1 MSERTNGKQ
10 KKNGKAGG
18 VKLQSRMSRKV
29 LIPVICLVI
38 IAIISAV
45 IGHRNLKS
53 MYQASNEI
61 TSVYMTKTAQLNEIS
76 DKFKEMEIL
85 AYSMCVTKSTN
96 DRASMLEQSA
106 ATKEEINS
114 LLEQLD
120 QMAVTEDEKSRVK
133 NITAYYQGFTDA
145 YQKVTDSIENGNK
158 TQAQEYCNLEL
169 FKAANKL
176 SDELAS
182 YIEFYNADVDRVVA
196 NQSTVYDSGN
206 YANLIVIGLIV
217 VSLIASLYITIFKV
231 VRPIRK
237 TSKELK
243 VIVKD
248 MQSGHADLTKRLTV
262 KGNDEIAELASGMN
276 VFLDTLQKVLGKIA
290 TNSNAIGDVVQNV
303 GRSVETANT
312 NAYDVSAVMEE
323 LSATMEEV
331 SSSAATVTDNISN
344 VNDEVISIADDSK
357 AMNEYAS
364 TMQERAEELKQKA
377 VNNQENTSRMIA
389 GIIESLKSAIE
400 ESTSVRHVNELTEE
414 ILSVSS
420 QTNLLALNA
429 SIEAA
434 RAGEQGR
441 GFAVVADEIRKLADD
456 TRSSIDSITQL
467 LKGVTD
473 LANHTSDLVRRS
485 VDAVSEQAKYI
496 EAADGSFQTIAGAVE
511 ELSGDMKQLDK
522 LSGNLDASNNS
533 IIDGLANQQAASEE
547 IAANAQ
553 SSADLCET
561 NLNEL
566 NGVIDELN
574 EIAKIIGSLR
584 AADLEEINKMLDE
597 TTVQTVSRDTTDY
610 SDYFSEDDGQE
621 AEAPASASAEEDDA
635 EESESEETEPAE
647 TDSTEETEPV
657 ETDPTEDASEE
668 TCEDS
673 EDTQAGIDEA
683 YESWEDAEDS
693 GENSGIEEN
702 RDEEAAEEDEEISE
716 DPETEDDTEYD
727 ADTDEED
734 SDQE

>member
-1 MSERTNGKQ
+1 
-10 KKNGKAGG
+10 
-18 VKLQSRMSRKV
+18 
-29 LIPVICLVI
+29 
-38 IAIISAV
+38 
-45 IGHRNLKS
+45 

-106 ATKEEINS
+106 ATKEEING

-120 QMAVTEDEKSRVK
+120 QMAVTEDEKSRVQ

-248 MQSGHADLTKRLTV
+248 MQSGHADLTKRVTV

-276 VFLDTLQKVLGKIA
+276 VFLDTLQEVLGKIA

-323 LSATMEEV
+323 LSATMQDISDNASRINENTESVAGEV
-331 SSSAATVTDNISN
+331 KSTVTDNISN

-357 AMNEYAS
+357 AMNDYAS

-434 RAGEQGR
+434 RAGEAGK
-441 GFAVVADEIRKLADD
+441 GFAVVIRKLADS
-456 TRSSIDSITQL
+456 TRETANNIQSINAQ
-467 LKGVTD
+467 VTD
-473 LANHTSDLVRRS
+473 
-485 VDAVSEQAKYI
+485 
-496 EAADGSFQTIAGAVE
+496 AVE
-511 ELSGDMKQLDK
+511 KLSDSANQLVTYIDDTIMPDYDSFVKTGEQYRTDATYVNSTMDHFEERANSLKEVVLVMKQSVEDISTAIEESAKGIANAAENTDILVENMDK
-522 LSGNLDASNNS
+522 VKKKMET
-533 IIDGLANQQAASEE
+533 NQQ
-547 IAANAQ
+547 I
-553 SSADLCET
+553 
-561 NLNEL
+561 
-566 NGVIDELN
+566 
-574 EIAKIIGSLR
+574 
-584 AADLEEINKMLDE
+584 
-597 TTVQTVSRDTTDY
+597 
-610 SDYFSEDDGQE
+610 
-621 AEAPASASAEEDDA
+621 
-635 EESESEETEPAE
+635 
-647 TDSTEETEPV
+647 
-657 ETDPTEDASEE
+657 
-668 TCEDS
+668 
-673 EDTQAGIDEA
+673 
-683 YESWEDAEDS
+683 
-693 GENSGIEEN
+693 
-702 RDEEAAEEDEEISE
+702 
-716 DPETEDDTEYD
+716 
-727 ADTDEED
+727 
-734 SDQE
+734 SDQLKAESDRFQGISDNLML

>member
-18 VKLQSRMSRKV
+18 VKLQSRMSQKV

-96 DRASMLEQSA
+96 DRANMLEQSA
-106 ATKEEINS
+106 TTKEEING

-120 QMAVTEDEKSRVK
+120 QMAVTEDEKSRVQ

-182 YIEFYNADVDRVVA
+182 YIEFYNADVDQVVA
-196 NQSTVYDSGN
+196 NQRTVYDSGN

-237 TSKELK
+237 TSRELK

-248 MQSGHADLTKRLTV
+248 MQSGHADLTKRVTV

-276 VFLDTLQKVLGKIA
+276 VFLDTLQEVLGKIA

-331 SSSAATVTDNISN
+331 SSSATTVTDNISN

-357 AMNEYAS
+357 AMNDYAS

-414 ILSVSS
+414 IL
-420 QTNLLALNA
+420 
-429 SIEAA
+429 
-434 RAGEQGR
+434 RK
-441 GFAVVADEIRKLADD
+441 GFAVVADEIRKLADS
-456 TRSSIDSITQL
+456 TRETANNIQSINAQ
-467 LKGVTD
+467 VTD
-473 LANHTSDLVRRS
+473 
-485 VDAVSEQAKYI
+485 
-496 EAADGSFQTIAGAVE
+496 AVE
-511 ELSGDMKQLDK
+511 KLSDSANQLVTYIDDTIMPDYDSFVKTGEQYRADATYVNSTMDHFEERANSLKEVVLVMKQSVEDISTAIEESAKGIATAAENTNILVENMDK
-522 LSGNLDASNNS
+522 VKAKMET
-533 IIDGLANQQAASEE
+533 NQQ
-547 IAANAQ
+547 I
-553 SSADLCET
+553 
-561 NLNEL
+561 
-566 NGVIDELN
+566 
-574 EIAKIIGSLR
+574 
-584 AADLEEINKMLDE
+584 
-597 TTVQTVSRDTTDY
+597 
-610 SDYFSEDDGQE
+610 
-621 AEAPASASAEEDDA
+621 
-635 EESESEETEPAE
+635 
-647 TDSTEETEPV
+647 
-657 ETDPTEDASEE
+657 
-668 TCEDS
+668 
-673 EDTQAGIDEA
+673 
-683 YESWEDAEDS
+683 
-693 GENSGIEEN
+693 
-702 RDEEAAEEDEEISE
+702 
-716 DPETEDDTEYD
+716 
-727 ADTDEED
+727 
-734 SDQE
+734 SDQLKAESDRFQGV